1 MDAVVA
7 PIIFVGTFFPPFP
20 SSRLTKSIDFFIWR
34 NIKIMV
40 QMTAHDRH
48 YPLVSEKIK
57 INFEAFRFGKEGKW
71 KTVT

>member
-1 MDAVVA
+1 
-7 PIIFVGTFFPPFP
+7 
-20 SSRLTKSIDFFIWR
+20 
-34 NIKIMV
+34 
-40 QMTAHDRH
+40 MTAHDRH